1 MCAYLQV
8 AGVSLEVLFSV
19 PDLDYEVPLQL
30 LHFLGRDATVV
41 ALAVL
46 PHCCISAFSSVK
58 MYNMHSCSHCC
69 NPASIIVTGNET
81 GLLFLPALLPCEQVP
96 SLGSPESADSTTNVT
111 VEVGSFQ
118 TSTINGLG
126 NQLEESL
133 ACIFFSFYYFTRI
146 KKYTIESFQCPRFLS
161 LLP

>member
-1 MCAYLQV
+1 MSRILIMRFLFNSSI
-8 AGVSLEVLFSV
+8 SLDVTPPS
-19 PDLDYEVPLQL
+19 
-30 LHFLGRDATVV
+30 LHSQSCPIAAST
-41 ALAVL
+41 
-46 PHCCISAFSSVK
+46 FSSVK
-58 MYNMHSCSHCC
+58 IYNMHSCSHCC

-146 KKYTIESFQCPRFLS
+146 KQYTIESFQCPRFLS